1 MTVTPTGG
9 PPPLASIPAPL
20 QPSSGPGAGGGFA
33 TSLSDLQRRAAA
45 RDILSEL
52 PPPMALQIVR
62 KPPSEGPPNSAVHEL
77 FLGLQR
83 GEQILTEE
91 QADADTLIGATY
103 RATKVFDSPDQM
115 WATMREILG
124 NVTAVGFGVRQALAG
139 TVEATDASGLAAFDA
154 LHPATTP
161 GTASAPTPAVPVSG
175 STPAPSS
182 AATSSEA
189 PTVSD
194 GAPETQPSSR
204 PGAAVEDMAI
214 LGGALPR
221 HQVDW
226 WDAVLLLL
234 LPIPRGQPVPSVAT
248 SPDVRRPAAE
258 DDA

>member
-1 MTVTPTGG
+1 M
-9 PPPLASIPAPL
+9 SD
-20 QPSSGPGAGGGFA
+20 PGASGGFA
-33 TSLSDLQRRAAA
+33 TSLSELQRRAAA

-62 KPPSEGPPNSAVHEL
+62 TPPSEGPPNSAVHEL

-91 QADADTLIGATY
+91 QAGADTLIGATY

-115 WATMREILG
+115 WATMREMLG

-139 TVEATDASGLAAFDA
+139 TAEATDASGLAAFDA
-154 LHPATTP
+154 LHPTTP
-161 GTASAPTPAVPVSG
+161 PGTISGPPPAVPVSG

-182 AATSSEA
+182 TAASPAAPSVAEGTPEA
-189 PTVSD
+189 
-194 GAPETQPSSR
+194 QPSSR
-204 PGAAVEDMAI
+204 SDAAVEDLAI
-214 LGGALPR
+214 LGGALPP

-234 LPIPRGQPVPSVAT
+234 LPIPREQPASAVAT
-248 SPDVRRPAAE
+248 LPDDRRSTAE